1 MSRYYF
7 YHANWYV
14 DSAAE
19 DAPPLQGE
27 VHGIWV
33 VEDDSAPDAILSAVE
48 AWLYDEWDKQRQAS
62 MPPTQA
68 SARPATFFITQFNN
82 VQ

>member
-7 YHANWYV
+7 YHANWFTNPV
-14 DSAAE
+14 GETA
-19 DAPPLQGE
+19 PLQGE

-33 VEDDSAPDAILSAVE
+33 VEDESTPDTILSAIE
-48 AWLYDEWDKQRQAS
+48 AWLYDDWDKQRQTSGAAAS
-62 MPPTQA
+62 GG
-68 SARPATFFITQFNN
+68 PATFFITQFNN